1 MKTNTFTQ
9 TILFSLLINC
19 SVAQEGKIWVKINNN
34 ATFAL
39 SEKGVS
45 ANEPAVQKLINEFKI
60 KHIEKAVPA
69 SRKIYLQDLYE
80 ITCDC
85 NDQLLLTE
93 LKKMKAVFENPVI
106 GPKYELLYAPNDYS
120 LVTTNDYALNLINAQ
135 AAWDITK
142 GDTSIYIGVSDSN
155 YDLTH
160 EELVGKYVLPSSST
174 NYNTNIAHGTAV
186 ALTAAGNT
194 DNGIGKSAIGF
205 NSRLSLRKMGY
216 NELLSA
222 SYSGVKVVN
231 ASWNS
236 GCSFNTYLQTI
247 IDEIYAN
254 GTFIV
259 AAAGNGGT
267 CGGASNLVYP
277 AALNHV
283 FAVSSVG
290 PSNNHEAIP
299 GNAAS
304 TFQHNDSVDLCAPG
318 YNVLL
323 SIASGNYLT
332 GNGTSFS
339 APYVSGTV
347 ALMLA
352 VNPCLTP
359 DQIEQILK
367 ASAFPLDSLNPLY
380 SGKLGAGR
388 LDAGAAVQ
396 MADSLNLKLSAIQN
410 YNCNDGSQQITVSVI
425 GSSIPFSTIW
435 NTNDTTTTITNAQAG
450 IEYTATVIDTNGC
463 VGHISVIPDTIL
475 PLTYESDIL
484 HLTCNGS
491 QDGSIALKIHGGKE
505 NYSYYWSNGA
515 LSDSVF
521 NLDAGEYAVNLVDL
535 LGCSLYI
542 PFSINQPE
550 KLTTNLFV
558 INESIANQFSID
570 LSVGGGI
577 FPYTFEWNNGST
589 MEDLQQ
595 VGIGF
600 YFVQIKDNNNCIAV
614 DSIQI
619 NPIIGDG
626 VGGTIGIVETTESE
640 FNIFPNPTNEDKTI
654 HWNSTEIATIEC
666 YDMKGKLLETY
677 GIEKNQKAIELNQF
691 TSGMYSLKITLIN
704 GKIIREKLMLN

>member
-1 MKTNTFTQ
+1 MKTKTFTP
-9 TILFSLLINC
+9 TILFSLLLNC

-34 ATFAL
+34 STFAL

-60 KHIEKAVPA
+60 THIEKAVPA

-80 ITCDC
+80 ITCNC
-85 NDQLLLTE
+85 NDQLLLAE
-93 LKKMKAVFENPVI
+93 LKKMKAIFENPVI
-106 GPKYELLYAPNDYS
+106 GPKYEMLYTPNDYS

-142 GDTSIYIGVSDSN
+142 GDSSIYIGISDSN

-160 EELVGKYVLPSSST
+160 EELIGKYVLPSTSI
-174 NYNTNIAHGTAV
+174 NYNANITHGTAV
-186 ALTAAGNT
+186 AITAAGNT
-194 DNGIGKSAIGF
+194 NNGIGKSAIGF
-205 NSRLSLRKMGY
+205 NSRLHLRKMGY
-216 NELLSA
+216 NELLNA

-231 ASWNS
+231 ASWSS
-236 GCSFNTYLQTI
+236 GCSFSTYAQSI
-247 IDEIYAN
+247 IDEIYEN

-290 PSNNHEAIP
+290 QNNNHEATP
-299 GNAAS
+299 GNAA
-304 TFQHNDSVDLCAPG
+304 TAFQHNDSVDLCAPG

-352 VNPCLTP
+352 VNPCLTLE
-359 DQIEQILK
+359 QIEQILK

-396 MADSLNLKLSAIQN
+396 LADSLNLKLNAIQS
-410 YNCNDGSQQITVSVI
+410 YNCNDGSQQISVSII
-425 GSSIPFSTIW
+425 GSTIPFSTTW
-435 NTNDTTTTITNAQAG
+435 NTGDSTTLLSNAQVG

-463 VGHISVIPDTIL
+463 VGHISTIPDTIL
-475 PLTYESDIL
+475 PLTYESDIQ

-491 QDGSIALKIHGGKE
+491 QDGTIALAISGGKE

-515 LSDSVF
+515 TSDS
-521 NLDAGEYAVNLVDL
+521 LTQLAAGEYHVNVVDQ

-542 PFSINQPE
+542 PFSLNEPE
-550 KLTTNLFV
+550 KLSTDLFV
-558 INESIANQFSID
+558 QNEATSNQFSID
-570 LSVGGGI
+570 LTVGGGT
-577 FPYTFEWNNGST
+577 FPYTFNWNNGSV
-589 MEDLQQ
+589 MEDLHQ
-595 VGIGF
+595 VGDGF
-600 YFVQIKDNNNCIAV
+600 YFVQIKDHNNCITV

-619 NPIIGDG
+619 SPIVG
-626 VGGTIGIVETTESE
+626 VGGTIGIVETTEND
-640 FNIFPNPTNEDKTI
+640 FNIFPNPTNDDKTI
-654 HWNSTEIATIEC
+654 HWNSSKVETIEC
-666 YDMKGKLLETY
+666 LDLSGKLLETFD
-677 GIEKNQKAIELNQF
+677 IHSNEKSIAFQNYS
-691 TSGMYSLKITLIN
+691 SGVYSLKITMKN
-704 GKIIREKLMLN
+704 GTILRRKLMIS

>member
-1 MKTNTFTQ
+1 MKTNTFTP
-9 TILFSLLINC
+9 TILFSLLLNC

-60 KHIEKAVPA
+60 THIEKAVPA

-93 LKKMKAVFENPVI
+93 LKKMKSIFENPEI
-106 GPKYELLYAPNDYS
+106 GPKYELLYTPNDYS
-120 LVTTNDYALNLINAQ
+120 LVTPNDYALNLINAQ

-142 GDTSIYIGVSDSN
+142 GDTSIYIGISDSN

-160 EELVGKYVLPSSST
+160 EELIGKYVLPSTSI
-174 NYNTNIAHGTAV
+174 NYNANITHGTAV
-186 ALTAAGNT
+186 AITAAGNT
-194 DNGIGKSAIGF
+194 NNGIGKSAIGF
-205 NSRLSLRKMGY
+205 NSRLHLRKMGY
-216 NELLSA
+216 NELLNA

-231 ASWNS
+231 ASWSS
-236 GCSFNTYLQTI
+236 GCSFSTYAQSI
-247 IDEIYAN
+247 IDEIYEN

-290 PSNNHEAIP
+290 PNNNHEATP
-299 GNAAS
+299 GNAA
-304 TFQHNDSVDLCAPG
+304 TAFQHNDSVDLCAPG

-352 VNPCLTP
+352 VNPCLTLE
-359 DQIEQILK
+359 QIEQILK

-396 MADSLNLKLSAIQN
+396 LADSLNLKLNAIQS
-410 YNCNDGSQQITVSVI
+410 YNCNDGSQQISVSII
-425 GSSIPFSTIW
+425 GSTIPFSTTW
-435 NTNDTTTTITNAQAG
+435 NTGDSTTLLSNAQVG
-450 IEYTATVIDTNGC
+450 MEYTATVIDTNGC
-463 VGHISVIPDTIL
+463 VGHISTIPDTIL
-475 PLTYESDIL
+475 PLTYECDIQ

-491 QDGSIALKIHGGKE
+491 QDGTIALAISGGKE

-515 LSDSVF
+515 TSDS
-521 NLDAGEYAVNLVDL
+521 LTQLAAGEYHVNVVDQ

-542 PFSINQPE
+542 PFSLNEPE
-550 KLTTNLFV
+550 KLSSDLFV
-558 INESIANQFSID
+558 QNEATSNQFSID
-570 LSVGGGI
+570 LTVGGGT
-577 FPYTFEWNNGST
+577 FPYTFNWNNGSV

-595 VGIGF
+595 VGDGF
-600 YFVQIKDNNNCIAV
+600 YFVQIKDHNNCITV

-619 NPIIGDG
+619 SPIVG
-626 VGGTIGIVETTESE
+626 VGGTIGIVETTEND
-640 FNIFPNPTNEDKTI
+640 FNIFPNPTNDDKTI
-654 HWNSTEIATIEC
+654 HWNSSKVETIEC
-666 YDMKGKLLETY
+666 LDLSGKLLETFD
-677 GIEKNQKAIELNQF
+677 IHSNEKSIAFKNYS
-691 TSGMYSLKITLIN
+691 SGVYSLKITMKN
-704 GKIIREKLMLN
+704 GTILSRKLMIS